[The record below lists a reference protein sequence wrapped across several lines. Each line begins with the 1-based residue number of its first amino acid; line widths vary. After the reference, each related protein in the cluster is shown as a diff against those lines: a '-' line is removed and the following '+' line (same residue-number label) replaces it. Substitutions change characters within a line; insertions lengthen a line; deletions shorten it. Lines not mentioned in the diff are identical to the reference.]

1 MKKTWSNFIFQ
12 HGLFR
17 NKVIWVGI
25 VSPLVKAVILSYS
38 LRSVTALDFTTWLS
52 IIVCGYGTYV
62 LLVRV
67 YNDV

>member
-52 IIVCGYGTYV
+52 IINSLWIWNIRTSCSGV
-62 LLVRV
+62 
-67 YNDV
+67 